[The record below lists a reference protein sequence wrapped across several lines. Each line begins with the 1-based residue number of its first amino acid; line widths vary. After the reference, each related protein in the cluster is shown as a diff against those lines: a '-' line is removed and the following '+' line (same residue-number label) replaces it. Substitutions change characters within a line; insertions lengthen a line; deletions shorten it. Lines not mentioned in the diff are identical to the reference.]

1 MISEKGQQYTFGDGR
16 HGKLGLGQ
24 ESFSNQFVPQRV
36 KRFSKFSVEK
46 VLLFLIV
53 FTQSI
58 GTHYVLTIL
67 VLKFEVVHST
77 TSSYVQNIA
86 VCMANSGDPDQ
97 MPHSAAYDLGPHCL
111 QRPVCSST

>member
-46 VLLFLIV
+46 VLYLPK
-53 FTQSI
+53 
-58 GTHYVLTIL
+58 IL
-67 VLKFEVVHST
+67 GHFIYWPYLS
-77 TSSYVQNIA
+77 
-86 VCMANSGDPDQ
+86 
-97 MPHSAAYDLGPHCL
+97 
-111 QRPVCSST
+111 